1 MDIKNII
8 SKKRE
13 DKVIS
18 KDEIDYFVRE
28 YTNENIPDY
37 QAVALIM
44 AICINGMTEEE
55 IKNLTIAMAE
65 SGEKI
70 DLSEIGDV
78 VVDKHST
85 GGVGDK
91 ITIILMPIIASL
103 GIPVAKMSGR
113 GLGFTGGTVDKL
125 ESIPGY
131 RTEVPVDEFIE
142 NVKNV
147 GISLIGQT
155 ANIAPADKKIYAL
168 RDAIN
173 CTKSIPLIAS
183 SIMSKKIAL
192 GANKLVLDIT
202 VGNGAFMKTK
212 QEAVTLAKCMK
223 RIGEMSG
230 IETVCVLTNMEE
242 PLGHNVGN
250 TLEIMEAVE
259 ALKNN
264 MPDDVREVVYEIG
277 AQMIKL
283 AGRGNDL
290 NANIVQIEEALQSGK
305 AYQKFLELISNQ
317 GGDISFMQEMTKLGK
332 AKYVIPVLAEQ
343 DGVIE
348 AIDAEMVGSISVYV
362 GAGRMKKEDK
372 IDKLAGIVLVK
383 KSGDTVKVGEPLAYV
398 HTNDESKA
406 KGAVENL
413 KTAFKLTNKNVKRK
427 KAVLGVIK

>member
-28 YTNENIPDY
+28 YTNGNIPDY
-37 QAVALIM
+37 QAAALIM

-212 QEAVTLAKCMK
+212 QEAITLAKCMK

-250 TLEIMEAVE
+250 TLEIIEAVE

-264 MPDDVREVVYEIG
+264 MPDDVREVVYEME

-290 NANIVQIEEALQSGK
+290 NANIVQIEDALQSGR

-343 DGVIE
+343 DGVVESIN
-348 AIDAEMVGSISVYV
+348 AEMVGSISVYV

-398 HTNDESKA
+398 HTNDENKA

-413 KTAFKLTNKNVKRK
+413 KTAFNLTNKNVKRK

>member
-1 MDIKNII
+1 MDIREVI

-13 DKVIS
+13 DKELT
-18 KDEIDYFVRE
+18 KNEIDYFVRE
-28 YTNENIPDY
+28 YTNGNIPDY
-37 QAVALIM
+37 QAAALIM
-44 AICINGMTEEE
+44 AICIRGMTAEE
-55 IKNLTIAMAE
+55 IKNLTLAMAE
-65 SGEKI
+65 SGEKLN
-70 DLSEIGDV
+70 LSAIGNK

-91 ITIILMPIIASL
+91 ITIVLMPIIAAL

-131 RTEVPVDEFIE
+131 KTNIPVEEFIE
-142 NVKNV
+142 NVNNV

-202 VGNGAFMKTK
+202 VGSGAFMKTK
-212 QEAVTLAKCMK
+212 QEATNLAKCMK
-223 RIGEMSG
+223 KLGKLAG
-230 IETVCVLTNMEE
+230 IETVCVLTNMNE
-242 PLGHNVGN
+242 PVGYNIGN
-250 TLEIMEAVE
+250 TLEIIEAVE
-259 ALKNN
+259 CLKNN
-264 MPDDVREVVYEIG
+264 MPDDVREIVYNLG

-283 AGRGNDL
+283 AGRGDDINQ
-290 NANIVQIEEALQSGK
+290 NILMIEETLQSGK
-305 AYQKFLELISNQ
+305 AYQKFLELVTNQ
-317 GGDISFMQEMTKLGK
+317 GGDISYLGDTQKLGK
-332 AKYVIPVLAEQ
+332 AKYVIPVLASE
-343 DGVIE
+343 DGIIE
-348 AIDAEMVGSISVYV
+348 HIDAEMCGSISVYV
-362 GAGRMKKEDK
+362 GAGRVKKEDK
-372 IDKLAGIVLVK
+372 IDSLAGIVLNK

-398 HTNDESKA
+398 HTNDETKA

-413 KTAFKLTNKNVKRK
+413 KNAFKITNKKVKK
-427 KAVLGVIK
+427 QNIILGIIK

>member
-1 MDIKNII
+1 MDIREVI

-13 DKVIS
+13 DKELT
-18 KDEIDYFVRE
+18 KNEIDYFVRE
-28 YTNENIPDY
+28 YTNGNIPDY
-37 QAVALIM
+37 QAAALIM
-44 AICINGMTEEE
+44 AICIRGMTAEE
-55 IKNLTIAMAE
+55 IKNLTLAMAE
-65 SGEKI
+65 SGEKLN
-70 DLSEIGDV
+70 LSAIGNT

-91 ITIILMPIIASL
+91 ITIVLMPIIAAL

-131 RTEVPVDEFIE
+131 RTNIPVEEFIE
-142 NVKNV
+142 NVNNV

-202 VGNGAFMKTK
+202 VGSGAFMKTK
-212 QEAVTLAKCMK
+212 QEATNLAKCMK
-223 RIGEMSG
+223 KLGELAG
-230 IETVCVLTNMEE
+230 IETVCVLTNMNE
-242 PLGHNVGN
+242 PVGYNIGN
-250 TLEIMEAVE
+250 TLEIIEAVE
-259 ALKNN
+259 CLKNN
-264 MPDDVREVVYEIG
+264 MPDDVREIVYNLG

-283 AGRGNDL
+283 AGRGDDINQ
-290 NANIVQIEEALQSGK
+290 NILMIEETLQSGK
-305 AYQKFLELISNQ
+305 AYQKFLELVTNQ
-317 GGDISFMQEMTKLGK
+317 GGDISYLGDTQKLGK
-332 AKYVIPVLAEQ
+332 AKYVIPVLASE
-343 DGVIE
+343 DGIIE
-348 AIDAEMVGSISVYV
+348 HIDAEMCGSISVYV
-362 GAGRMKKEDK
+362 GAGRVKKEDK
-372 IDKLAGIVLVK
+372 IDSLAGIVLNK

-398 HTNDESKA
+398 HTNDETKA

-413 KTAFKLTNKNVKRK
+413 KNAFKITNKKVKK
-427 KAVLGVIK
+427 QNIILGIIK

>member
-28 YTNENIPDY
+28 YTNGNIPDY
-37 QAVALIM
+37 QAAALIM

-55 IKNLTIAMAE
+55 IKNLTMAMAE

-212 QEAVTLAKCMK
+212 QEAITLAKCMK

-250 TLEIMEAVE
+250 TLEIIEAVE

-290 NANIVQIEEALQSGK
+290 NANIVQIEDALQSGR

-343 DGVIE
+343 DGVVE
-348 AIDAEMVGSISVYV
+348 AINAEMVGSISVYV

-398 HTNDESKA
+398 HTNDENKA

-413 KTAFKLTNKNVKRK
+413 KTAFNLTNKNVKRK

>member
-242 PLGHNVGN
+242 PIGHNVGN

>member
-28 YTNENIPDY
+28 YTNGNIPDY
-37 QAVALIM
+37 QAAALIM

-212 QEAVTLAKCMK
+212 QEAITLAKCMK

-250 TLEIMEAVE
+250 TLEIIEAVE

-290 NANIVQIEEALQSGK
+290 NANIVQIEDALQSGR

-343 DGVIE
+343 DGVVESIN
-348 AIDAEMVGSISVYV
+348 AEMVGSISVYV

-398 HTNDESKA
+398 HTNDENKA

-413 KTAFKLTNKNVKRK
+413 KTAFNLTNKNVKRK

>member
-28 YTNENIPDY
+28 YTNGNIPDY
-37 QAVALIM
+37 QAAALIM

-212 QEAVTLAKCMK
+212 QEAITLAKCMK

-250 TLEIMEAVE
+250 TLEIIEAVE

-290 NANIVQIEEALQSGK
+290 NANIVQIEDALQSGR

-343 DGVIE
+343 DGVVE
-348 AIDAEMVGSISVYV
+348 AINAEMVGSISVYV

-398 HTNDESKA
+398 HTNDENKA

-413 KTAFKLTNKNVKRK
+413 KTAFNLTNKNVKRK

>member
-1 MDIKNII
+1 MDIREVI

-13 DKVIS
+13 DKELS
-18 KDEIDYFVRE
+18 KNEIDYFVRE
-28 YTNENIPDY
+28 YTAGNIPDY
-37 QAVALIM
+37 QAAALIM
-44 AICINGMTEEE
+44 AICIKGMTAEE
-55 IKNLTIAMAE
+55 IKNLTLAMAE
-65 SGEKI
+65 SGEI
-70 DLSEIGDV
+70 LNLSQIGDV

-91 ITIILMPIIASL
+91 ITIILMPIIAAL

-131 RTEVPVDEFIE
+131 KTNITIEEFIE
-142 NVKNV
+142 NVNNV

-202 VGNGAFMKTK
+202 VGSGAFMKTK
-212 QEAVTLAKCMK
+212 QEATNLAKCMK
-223 RIGEMSG
+223 KLGELAG
-230 IETVCVLTNMEE
+230 IETVCVLTNMNE
-242 PLGHNVGN
+242 PVGYNIGN
-250 TLEIMEAVE
+250 TLEILEAVE
-259 ALKNN
+259 CLKNN
-264 MPDDVREVVYEIG
+264 MPEDIREIVYTLG

-283 AGRGNDL
+283 AGRGDDL
-290 NANIVQIEEALQSGK
+290 NQNILTIEETLQSGK
-305 AYQKFLELISNQ
+305 AYQKFLELVTNQ
-317 GGDISFMQEMTKLGK
+317 GGDISYFQDTQKLGK
-332 AKYVIPVLAEQ
+332 AKFVIPVLSSQE
-343 DGVIE
+343 GIIE
-348 AIDAEMVGSISVYV
+348 NIDAEICGSISVYV

-372 IDKLAGIVLVK
+372 IDMLTGIVLNK
-383 KSGDTVKVGEPLAYV
+383 KSGDIVKVGEPLAYV
-398 HTNDESKA
+398 HTNDETKA

-413 KTAFKLTNKNVKRK
+413 KNAFKITNKKVKK
-427 KAVLGVIK
+427 QNIVLGIIK

>member
-1 MDIKNII
+1 MDIREVI

-13 DKVIS
+13 DKELS
-18 KDEIDYFVRE
+18 KNEIDYFVRE
-28 YTNENIPDY
+28 YTAGNIPDY
-37 QAVALIM
+37 QAAALIM
-44 AICINGMTEEE
+44 AICIKGMTAEE
-55 IKNLTIAMAE
+55 IKSLTLAMAE
-65 SGEKI
+65 SGEI
-70 DLSEIGDV
+70 LNLSQIGDV

-91 ITIILMPIIASL
+91 ITIILMPIIAAL

-131 RTEVPVDEFIE
+131 KTNITIEEFIE
-142 NVKNV
+142 NVNNV

-202 VGNGAFMKTK
+202 VGSGAFMKTK
-212 QEAVTLAKCMK
+212 QEATNLAKCMK
-223 RIGEMSG
+223 KLGELAG
-230 IETVCVLTNMEE
+230 IETVCVLTNMNE
-242 PLGHNVGN
+242 PVGYNIGN
-250 TLEIMEAVE
+250 TLEILEAVE
-259 ALKNN
+259 CLKNN
-264 MPDDVREVVYEIG
+264 MPEDIREIVYTLG

-283 AGRGNDL
+283 AGRGDDL
-290 NANIVQIEEALQSGK
+290 NQNILTIEETLQSGK
-305 AYQKFLELISNQ
+305 AYQKFLELVTNQ
-317 GGDISFMQEMTKLGK
+317 GGDISYFQDTQKLGK
-332 AKYVIPVLAEQ
+332 AKFVIPVLSSQE
-343 DGVIE
+343 GIIE
-348 AIDAEMVGSISVYV
+348 NIDAEICGSISVYV

-372 IDKLAGIVLVK
+372 IDMLTGIVLNK
-383 KSGDTVKVGEPLAYV
+383 KSGDIVKVGEPLAYV
-398 HTNDESKA
+398 HTNDETKA

-413 KTAFKLTNKNVKRK
+413 KNAFKITNKKVKK
-427 KAVLGVIK
+427 QNIVLGIIK

>member
-28 YTNENIPDY
+28 YTNGNIPDY
-37 QAVALIM
+37 QAAALIM

-70 DLSEIGDV
+70 DLSEIGNV

-212 QEAVTLAKCMK
+212 QEAIILAKCMK

-250 TLEIMEAVE
+250 TLEIIEAVE

-290 NANIVQIEEALQSGK
+290 NANIVQIEDALQSGR

-343 DGVIE
+343 NGVVE
-348 AIDAEMVGSISVYV
+348 AINAEMVGSISVYV

-398 HTNDESKA
+398 HTNDENKA

-413 KTAFKLTNKNVKRK
+413 KTAFNLTNKNVKRK